1 MQNDFSSICSRFE
14 YDCTSHGKSV
24 GNFSCPFFPWLMQ
37 HGWRRELFFLFSRH
51 GRLIKNTISKGFN
64 LLLLPSFFSS
74 LCKICISIKIL
85 CETTHIYY
93 VKDKYFGIFLF
104 LLYFFFKAIRIA
116 KNSINSKNYQ
126 FVFLKILYEASYKFY
141 NYYLKVCAWIR

>member
-37 HGWRRELFFLFSRH
+37 HGWSRELFFLFSRH

-93 VKDKYFGIFLF
+93 VKDKYFGIFFFYYISF
-104 LLYFFFKAIRIA
+104 LRPSESLRTRSIPRI
-116 KNSINSKNYQ
+116 INS
-126 FVFLKILYEASYKFY
+126 FFLNFY
-141 NYYLKVCAWIR
+141 TKQVINFTIII

>member
-1 MQNDFSSICSRFE
+1 MISLRFVLDSSTIVRVTVNQWGIFR
-14 YDCTSHGKSV
+14 V
-24 GNFSCPFFPWLMQ
+24 PFFPWLMQ

-93 VKDKYFGIFLF
+93 VKDKYFGIFFFYYISF
-104 LLYFFFKAIRIA
+104 LRPSESLRTRPIPRIRL
-116 KNSINSKNYQ
+116 SIR
-126 FVFLKILYEASYKFY
+126 FP
-141 NYYLKVCAWIR
+141 